1 MPDKRGI
8 LLPCKAKKRGQYF
21 VYCKVF
27 QRSRPAKGPLRRC
40 RMVVNT
46 GSYNRNAR
54 KESEESLF
62 GAAETSPQEA
72 AAALLQVT

>member
-1 MPDKRGI
+1 
-8 LLPCKAKKRGQYF
+8 
-21 VYCKVF
+21 
-27 QRSRPAKGPLRRC
+27 
-40 RMVVNT
+40 MVVNT